1 MVAKGVKPRRFGT
14 GRALS
19 LHIQLERFEGPMGL
33 LLHLIRK
40 EEMDIFD
47 INIHQITR
55 QYLDYIKAMR
65 RLDLEMAGEF
75 VAMAATLIHIKSRM
89 LLPQYNEDGE
99 EIESEDPRKELVQKL
114 LEYQKYQEASHKL
127 YERPLVGRDIWLRGH
142 REDLEASDEG
152 DIIVEDNPLFSL
164 ISAYRSSVKK
174 MKTSVHRVMGELQ
187 SIASR
192 IMEIKDRL
200 LVGTRVR
207 LHDLVTETEKT
218 RDQLLVTFLSMLELA
233 KMGFVSLFQNESYS
247 DLHIEAKMPI
257 EDASVSQVENYES
270 AYNDEPSKLQ
280 MAVDLFSAF
289 ESTEEEVKD
298 PSAAQMQQMEEIE
311 VSEDQI
317 AESFAHQEEALD
329 EEGQKEDPLVQAAT
343 DEEIEQEE
351 LKLAEEERAK
361 REGRPLDEPLP
372 PEGELI

>member
-1 MVAKGVKPRRFGT
+1 M
-14 GRALS
+14 S
-19 LHIQLERFEGPMGL
+19 LHIQLERFEGPLGL

-89 LLPQYNEDGE
+89 LLPQYNEQGE

-127 YERPLVGRDIWLRGH
+127 YERPLVGRDIWLRGR
-142 REDLEASDEG
+142 REDLEALDEG

-174 MKTSVHRVMGELQ
+174 MKSSVHRVMGELQ
-187 SIASR
+187 SIAER
-192 IMEIKDRL
+192 ILEIKDRL
-200 LVGTRVR
+200 LVGVRVR
-207 LHDLVTETEKT
+207 LQDLVSDVEKN
-218 RDQLLVTFLSMLELA
+218 RDQLLVTFLSLLELA
-233 KMGFVSLFQNESYS
+233 KMGFVTLFQNESYA
-247 DLHIEAKMPI
+247 DLHVEARKPI
-257 EDASVSQVENYES
+257 EEASVSQVENYES
-270 AYNDEPSKLQ
+270 AYNTEPSKLQ

-289 ESTEEEVKD
+289 ESAEEEIKD
-298 PSAAQMQQMEEIE
+298 PTQGQMQMLEMQDI
-311 VSEDQI
+311 SEDQI
-317 AESFAHQEEALD
+317 AESFAHEEASMSDD
-329 EEGQKEDPLVQAAT
+329 EKVSDDPLLQAAT

-351 LKLAEEERAK
+351 MKLAEEEREK
-361 REGRPLDEPLP
+361 RENKNEPPP